1 MVKKVLEVLE
11 VKPDPVDDVPVID
24 EKNDDSDAEE
34 TVTIQ
39 KSKKQRTELQ
49 INAFKLVIEKREQNR
64 AIRKEAR
71 EKEAELK
78 KIEIEEKIVKKAVSI
93 KKKEIKKQLILDDV
107 SSDDESITEIKK
119 KIVES
124 KKKVVA
130 KAKEVKPEVPKYIF
144 V

>member
-1 MVKKVLEVLE
+1 MGKKNLEVLE
-11 VKPDPVDDVPVID
+11 VKP
-24 EKNDDSDAEE
+24 E
-34 TVTIQ
+34 TVVDIPVVDEEKDESEVEERITIQ
-39 KSKKQRTELQ
+39 KSKKPRSQAQ
-49 INAFKLVIEKREQNR
+49 IDAFKLVIEKREANR
-64 AIRKEAR
+64 ASRKDAR
-71 EKEAELK
+71 EKEAEVK
-78 KIEIEEKIVKKAVSI
+78 KVEIEEKIIKKAVSI

-130 KAKEVKPEVPKYIF
+130 KAKEVKPEVPKYVF